1 MIMDDDDFMMTIII
15 IMMIMDDYDF
25 MMMMMMIIMMM
36 IVMILMMMEH
46 TSQSVGKLMMKNA
59 YASDY
64 LLRIERRV
72 FYTATVTLMTELLI
86 QKRMP

>member
-1 MIMDDDDFMMTIII
+1 MDDDDDFMMIII
-15 IMMIMDDYDF
+15 IIIKMIMDDCDF
-25 MMMMMMIIMMM
+25 MMMMIIIMMM

-72 FYTATVTLMTELLI
+72 SYTAKVTSMTALLI

>member
-1 MIMDDDDFMMTIII
+1 MMTIKII
-15 IMMIMDDYDF
+15 MMMIMDDYDF
-25 MMMMMMIIMMM
+25 MMMMMMM

-46 TSQSVGKLMMKNA
+46 TSQSVGKLMKNA

-86 QKRMP
+86 QKRTP

>member
-1 MIMDDDDFMMTIII
+1 MDDDDFMMTIII
-15 IMMIMDDYDF
+15 IMMMIMDDCDF
-25 MMMMMMIIMMM
+25 MMMMMIIMMMM

-72 FYTATVTLMTELLI
+72 FYTATVTSMTELLI

>member
-1 MIMDDDDFMMTIII
+1 MDDDDDFMMIIII

-46 TSQSVGKLMMKNA
+46 TSQSVGKLMKNA